1 MAYNNQFPVGYQ
13 QYVPQYQQN
22 YQQAYQPA
30 QQNGLTWV
38 QGESGAKSFFVPA
51 NGTVML
57 MDSEQDQFFIK
68 SSDASGM
75 PLPLRTFTYKEI
87 TNSAHTNQ
95 PSVQKEVNT
104 YATKDEIEELRR
116 EIDELRKESEAHG

>member
-1 MAYNNQFPVGYQ
+1 MAYNNGFPVGYQ
-13 QYVPQYQQN
+13 QYYPQYQQ
-22 YQQAYQPA
+22 QYQPM

-38 QGESGAKSFFVPA
+38 QGESGAKSYMVPA

-75 PLPLRTFTYKEI
+75 PLPLRVFKYKEVN
-87 TNSAHTNQ
+87 TQQTSQ
-95 PSVQKEVNT
+95 PSVQKDVNT
-104 YATKDEIEELRR
+104 FATKDEIEELRK
-116 EIDELRKESEAHG
+116 EIEELKKEAEPRG

>member
-1 MAYNNQFPVGYQ
+1 MAYNNGFPVGYQ
-13 QYVPQYQQN
+13 QYYPQYQQ
-22 YQQAYQPA
+22 QYQP
-30 QQNGLTWV
+30 QQQVPANSLTWV

-75 PLPLRTFTYKEI
+75 PLPLRTFSYKEI
-87 TNSAHTNQ
+87 TNSTHANQ

-116 EIDELRKESEAHG
+116 EIEELRKESEAHG